1 MFVDCPAVFPERIT
15 VKNCGLETVRPD
27 GYLYETQAGAVRKKD
42 ESLEESRSAVN
53 IRTKE
58 VQRKEEKK
66 ARLTYTYSAR
76 LYYMVSFLS
85 FGII

>member
-15 VKNCGLETVRPD
+15 VKNCGLGTVRPD
-27 GYLYETQAGAVRKKD
+27 GYLYETQGGAVRKKD

-58 VQRKEEKK
+58 VQRKEKT

>member
-27 GYLYETQAGAVRKKD
+27 GYLYETQAGAVRKED

-53 IRTKE
+53 IYQGSSKK
-58 VQRKEEKK
+58 RKKK
-66 ARLTYTYSAR
+66 AILTYILIRQGYITW
-76 LYYMVSFLS
+76 
-85 FGII
+85 

>member
-66 ARLTYTYSAR
+66 KLDLLTLIRQGYITW
-76 LYYMVSFLS
+76 
-85 FGII
+85 